1 MATTTPNYGWPV
13 PTSTDLVKDGAT
25 AIEALGDAIDAT
37 VFGLPASGFALIGTT
52 TIGSA
57 VSSVT
62 ISSVF
67 SATYEAYK
75 VIITGGTGSANTS
88 LRTQLRDGSTTETGS
103 FYKFASTGSNYA
115 DGVYAKDW
123 SAGFTTNFTYTGY
136 VNNTDAYLT
145 YNVDLINPFLTVP
158 TLISG
163 QYAHLLSNRQMAG
176 YLDTTTSYDSL
187 VISPETGTLTGGSIR
202 VYGYAK

>member
-1 MATTTPNYGWPV
+1 LSQYQSAQLIRTGSDAWTVV
-13 PTSTDLVKDGAT
+13 PTSG
-25 AIEALGDAIDAT
+25 I
-37 VFGLPASGFALIGTT
+37 ASSPGSTFISAT

-62 ISSVF
+62 VTGLF
-67 SATYEAYK
+67 SATYDAYK
-75 VIITGGTGSANTS
+75 IVISGGTGSANTS
-88 LRTQLRDGSTTETGS
+88 IRTQLRDGGTTETGS
-103 FYKFASTGSNYA
+103 FYKFASTGSQYA

-145 YNVDLINPFLTVP
+145 YNVDLINPFLGKP

-176 YLDTTTSYDSL
+176 YLDTTTSYDGL
-187 VISPETGTLTGGSIR
+187 VISPETGTLTGGTIR
-202 VYGYAK
+202 VYGYQN